1 MGYSRN
7 WRVIMKEDDLT
18 PKQWEEIYKLED
30 NILDCVCDF
39 DLDQLSKDFEKD
51 KQVANSLKKFL
62 KELKGY
68 QKSLLSYHERLEEIS
83 ANRNA
88 IKLIKGEATK
98 KQNLKKKAKKK

>member
-7 WRVIMKEDDLT
+7 WRIIMKEDDLT

-39 DLDQLSKDFEKD
+39 DLDQLSKDFDKD

-98 KQNLKKKAKKK
+98 KKNLTKKTKKK

>member
-1 MGYSRN
+1 
-7 WRVIMKEDDLT
+7 MKDDDLT

-39 DLDQLSKDFEKD
+39 DLDQLSKDFDKD

-68 QKSLLSYHERLEEIS
+68 QNSLLNYHERLEEIN
-83 ANRNA
+83 ANRKA

-98 KQNLKKKAKKK
+98 KKNLMKKAKKK

>member
-1 MGYSRN
+1 
-7 WRVIMKEDDLT
+7 MKDDDLT

-39 DLDQLSKDFEKD
+39 DLDQLSKDFDKD

-68 QKSLLSYHERLEEIS
+68 QKTYLYQ
-83 ANRNA
+83 NM
-88 IKLIKGEATK
+88 KLMGLQA
-98 KQNLKKKAKKK
+98 

>member
-1 MGYSRN
+1 
-7 WRVIMKEDDLT
+7 MKDDDLT

-39 DLDQLSKDFEKD
+39 DLDQLSKDFDKD

-88 IKLIKGEATK
+88 IKLIKEKTNK
-98 KQNLKKKAKKK
+98 KKNLIKKAKKK

>member
-1 MGYSRN
+1 MRYIKN
-7 WRVIMKEDDLT
+7 WIIIMKDADLT
-18 PKQWEEIYKLED
+18 PQQWEEIYKLED

-39 DLDQLSKDFEKD
+39 DLDLLSKDFDKD

-98 KQNLKKKAKKK
+98 KKNLTKKTKKK

>member
-7 WRVIMKEDDLT
+7 WRIIMKDDDLT

-39 DLDQLSKDFEKD
+39 DLDQLSKDFDKD

-98 KQNLKKKAKKK
+98 KKNLTKKTKKK

>member
-1 MGYSRN
+1 MRYIKN
-7 WRVIMKEDDLT
+7 WIIIMKDDDLT

-39 DLDQLSKDFEKD
+39 DLDQLSKDFDKD

-68 QKSLLSYHERLEEIS
+68 QNSLLNYHERLEEIS
-83 ANRNA
+83 ANRNS

-98 KQNLKKKAKKK
+98 KKNLTKKTKKK

>member
-1 MGYSRN
+1 MGHSRN
-7 WRVIMKEDDLT
+7 WRIIMKEDDLT

-39 DLDQLSKDFEKD
+39 DLDQLAKDFEKD

-62 KELKGY
+62 KELNGY

-98 KQNLKKKAKKK
+98 KKNLKKKNKKK

>member
-1 MGYSRN
+1 MRYIKN
-7 WRVIMKEDDLT
+7 WIIIMKDADLT
-18 PKQWEEIYKLED
+18 PQQWEEIYKLED

-39 DLDQLSKDFEKD
+39 DLDQLSKDFDKD

-83 ANRNA
+83 ANKNA

-98 KQNLKKKAKKK
+98 KKNLTKKTKKK

>member
-1 MGYSRN
+1 
-7 WRVIMKEDDLT
+7 MKEDDLT

-39 DLDQLSKDFEKD
+39 DLDLLSKDFDKD

-88 IKLIKGEATK
+88 IKLIKGEAIRK
-98 KQNLKKKAKKK
+98 RSSSLGIRNKNFLGK

>member
-1 MGYSRN
+1 MRYIKN
-7 WRVIMKEDDLT
+7 WIIIMKDDDLT

-39 DLDQLSKDFEKD
+39 DLDQLSKDFDKD

-68 QKSLLSYHERLEEIS
+68 QNSLLNYHERLEEIS

-98 KQNLKKKAKKK
+98 KKNLTKKNKKK